1 MKAGYILRTQ
11 MSAAVKV
18 NCFILRCS
26 SYLMLHWKPHHQQ
39 GLWQPSG
46 HWCLLILWNN
56 SFVREIQGKASL
68 PDLHYFLLSQTVY
81 FTQLT
86 VHLLQPIFRCVPAG
100 HTGNC
105 ASRPEN
111 FLTIGLRH
119 LLHTCYMAGTW
130 TELLILLFDFCIP
143 VFKCCLC
150 NLCLASPQKFG
161 GRNFFIWTLWSAIF
175 LLA

>member
-1 MKAGYILRTQ
+1 
-11 MSAAVKV
+11 
-18 NCFILRCS
+18 
-26 SYLMLHWKPHHQQ
+26 MLHWKPHHRE

-46 HWCLLILWNN
+46 RWCLLILWNN
-56 SFVREIQGKASL
+56 SFIREIQEKVSL
-68 PDLHYFLLSQTVY
+68 PDLYYFPLSQTVFY
-81 FTQLT
+81 TADSTFVTAY
-86 VHLLQPIFRCVPAG
+86 LQMMPAG

-105 ASRPEN
+105 ASRPEDS
-111 FLTIGLRH
+111 LTIGLWH

-130 TELLILLFDFCIP
+130 TELLILLFDFYIP

-161 GRNFFIWTLWSAIF
+161 GRNFFIWTLWSAVF

>member
-1 MKAGYILRTQ
+1 MQRVTL
-11 MSAAVKV
+11 
-18 NCFILRCS
+18 CFTGNLSTNEREE
-26 SYLMLHWKPHHQQ
+26 LGREVVPHQD
-39 GLWQPSG
+39 GVWQPAG
-46 HWCLLILWNN
+46 HQCLLILWNN
-56 SFVREIQGKASL
+56 CFVREIQGKASL
-68 PDLHYFLLSQTVY
+68 PDLHYFPLSQTVY

-86 VHLLQPIFRCVPAG
+86 VHLLQPTFRCVPAG

-105 ASRPEN
+105 ASRPED
-111 FLTIGLRH
+111 FLTTGLRH

-161 GRNFFIWTLWSAIF
+161 GKEPLYLNSLKCNNSLGLIF
-175 LLA
+175 PSF